1 METWSIGGTGAAA
14 ARAAKSVMR
23 RLDGF
28 VVVVVVVVVGV
39 GVKGLCPSS
48 LDFVDGY
55 VRVCGDEVEQ
65 DG

>member
-1 METWSIGGTGAAA
+1 
-14 ARAAKSVMR
+14 MR